1 MVDVEPKRAAW
12 RTVGHEKAINALR
25 RGHREGRISHA
36 YLFLGPP
43 QVGKMT
49 LALDL
54 ARMVNCLEE
63 DSPCGECTQC
73 VRIAK
78 GLHPDIQV
86 IALNT
91 EEGSNRVSIS
101 IDAIRDMQRE
111 ASLQPFEGR
120 YRVFIVD
127 GAELLWDAAANSML
141 KTLEEPPAQVII
153 VLLSSDG
160 DALLPTIRSRCQ
172 TIELRPLSAEVVAR
186 ELSARYESGPADV
199 EEVARLCAGRIGW
212 AIQAMTEPDLMER
225 RGERM
230 DAIEA
235 ALRSGLEERFRYS
248 GTLASK
254 ATSDRTFVRQ
264 ELLLWLEHW
273 RDALLLREGLPDLV
287 VNRSR
292 MRLLQ
297 LIAETSSVVEIARA
311 AMAVRETID
320 NLERNVNPRLALDDL
335 MLRLPRPR
343 LEA

>member
-1 MVDVEPKRAAW
+1 MVEVEPKNPLW
-12 RTVGHEKAINALR
+12 LTVGHKKAINTLR

-36 YLFLGPP
+36 YLLLGSP

-54 ARMVNCLEE
+54 ARMVNCLEPK
-63 DSPCGECTQC
+63 SPCGECSQC
-73 VRIAK
+73 LRIAK
-78 GLHPDIQV
+78 GLHPDVQV

-91 EEGSNRVSIS
+91 EEGSNRVSIG

-141 KTLEEPPAQVII
+141 KTLEEPPPQVII

-172 TIELRPLSAEVVAR
+172 TMELRPLPADLVAR
-186 ELSARYESGPADV
+186 ELSARYEGSPADV
-199 EEVARLCAGRIGW
+199 EEVARLCEGRIGW
-212 AIQAMTEPDLMER
+212 AIQAMAEPDLMER

-248 GTLASK
+248 GTLATK
-254 ATSDRTFVRQ
+254 ATSDRAFVRQ

-273 RDALLLREGLPDLV
+273 RDALLLKEGLPDLV

-297 LIAETSSVVEIARA
+297 LIVESSSAAEIARA
-311 AMAVRETID
+311 ALTVRETID